1 MLKEEDKKR
10 LQERFQEEASD
21 VYQPFSK
28 ELFKQYSVKRGLR
41 NDDGTGVIAGLTS
54 VGAVLGYYID
64 DGEKIPMEG
73 HLRYRGYDLTDIVKN
88 CEKEKRFGFEEVAY
102 LLLFGELPSE
112 DNLTEFKKMMAVSR
126 RLPTNFVRDVI
137 MKAPSEDIMNQLSKC
152 VLTLASYD
160 KNMSDTSV
168 ENVIR
173 QSINLISTFPMISV
187 YGYHAYNHY
196 KRNKSL
202 ILISVIFILFI
213 VVCSCINKI
222 DSSNLEDMSSQ
233 IGEIKS
239 YYNGNISIK
248 DFTITNIKEY
258 IRYLGSI
265 GIFTLLFF
273 TFPISIIVFIVKAI
287 SIGYTINTS
296 VLLLGLSSF
305 KMCIIV
311 LLKNIVIIPMSII
324 LIELAISYIKNV
336 YKQLKKKRQDSIV
349 ALGKEFVLNLVI
361 IMCASIILQTVLN
374 IISIS
379 IIQFLAR

>member
-1 MLKEEDKKR
+1 MRKKD
-10 LQERFQEEASD
+10 F
-21 VYQPFSK
+21 
-28 ELFKQYSVKRGLR
+28 
-41 NDDGTGVIAGLTS
+41 
-54 VGAVLGYYID
+54 
-64 DGEKIPMEG
+64 
-73 HLRYRGYDLTDIVKN
+73 
-88 CEKEKRFGFEEVAY
+88 
-102 LLLFGELPSE
+102 
-112 DNLTEFKKMMAVSR
+112 
-126 RLPTNFVRDVI
+126 
-137 MKAPSEDIMNQLSKC
+137 
-152 VLTLASYD
+152 
-160 KNMSDTSV
+160 
-168 ENVIR
+168 
-173 QSINLISTFPMISV
+173 
-187 YGYHAYNHY
+187 Y

-213 VVCSCINKI
+213 VVGSCINKI

-296 VLLLGLSSF
+296 VLLL
-305 KMCIIV
+305 
-311 LLKNIVIIPMSII
+311 NIVIIPMSII

>member
-1 MLKEEDKKR
+1 MRKKD
-10 LQERFQEEASD
+10 F
-21 VYQPFSK
+21 
-28 ELFKQYSVKRGLR
+28 
-41 NDDGTGVIAGLTS
+41 
-54 VGAVLGYYID
+54 
-64 DGEKIPMEG
+64 
-73 HLRYRGYDLTDIVKN
+73 
-88 CEKEKRFGFEEVAY
+88 
-102 LLLFGELPSE
+102 
-112 DNLTEFKKMMAVSR
+112 
-126 RLPTNFVRDVI
+126 
-137 MKAPSEDIMNQLSKC
+137 
-152 VLTLASYD
+152 
-160 KNMSDTSV
+160 
-168 ENVIR
+168 
-173 QSINLISTFPMISV
+173 
-187 YGYHAYNHY
+187 Y

-213 VVCSCINKI
+213 VVGSCINKI

-233 IGEIKS
+233 IGE
-239 YYNGNISIK
+239 
-248 DFTITNIKEY
+248 IKEY

>member
-1 MLKEEDKKR
+1 
-10 LQERFQEEASD
+10 
-21 VYQPFSK
+21 
-28 ELFKQYSVKRGLR
+28 
-41 NDDGTGVIAGLTS
+41 
-54 VGAVLGYYID
+54 
-64 DGEKIPMEG
+64 
-73 HLRYRGYDLTDIVKN
+73 
-88 CEKEKRFGFEEVAY
+88 
-102 LLLFGELPSE
+102 
-112 DNLTEFKKMMAVSR
+112 
-126 RLPTNFVRDVI
+126 
-137 MKAPSEDIMNQLSKC
+137 
-152 VLTLASYD
+152 
-160 KNMSDTSV
+160 
-168 ENVIR
+168 
-173 QSINLISTFPMISV
+173 
-187 YGYHAYNHY
+187 
-196 KRNKSL
+196 
-202 ILISVIFILFI
+202 
-213 VVCSCINKI
+213 
-222 DSSNLEDMSSQ
+222 MSSQ

-336 YKQLKKKRQDSIV
+336 YKQLKKNRQDSIV
-349 ALGKEFVLNLVI
+349 SLGKEFVLNLVI

>member
-1 MLKEEDKKR
+1 MRKKD
-10 LQERFQEEASD
+10 F
-21 VYQPFSK
+21 
-28 ELFKQYSVKRGLR
+28 
-41 NDDGTGVIAGLTS
+41 
-54 VGAVLGYYID
+54 
-64 DGEKIPMEG
+64 
-73 HLRYRGYDLTDIVKN
+73 
-88 CEKEKRFGFEEVAY
+88 
-102 LLLFGELPSE
+102 
-112 DNLTEFKKMMAVSR
+112 
-126 RLPTNFVRDVI
+126 
-137 MKAPSEDIMNQLSKC
+137 
-152 VLTLASYD
+152 
-160 KNMSDTSV
+160 
-168 ENVIR
+168 
-173 QSINLISTFPMISV
+173 
-187 YGYHAYNHY
+187 Y

-213 VVCSCINKI
+213 VVGSCINKI

-361 IMCASIILQTVLN
+361 IMCASCVDGMGGSHFEKLIVKGSVDEIDAYLSKIPPKETIPEQWCAQIYARILKKHKVILVTTYLDKETVEKANMIHASSPDEALRMAYEMKGKDAEVVV
-374 IISIS
+374 IPDGVSV
-379 IIQFLAR
+379 LAVKE

>member
-1 MLKEEDKKR
+1 MRKKD
-10 LQERFQEEASD
+10 F
-21 VYQPFSK
+21 
-28 ELFKQYSVKRGLR
+28 
-41 NDDGTGVIAGLTS
+41 
-54 VGAVLGYYID
+54 
-64 DGEKIPMEG
+64 
-73 HLRYRGYDLTDIVKN
+73 
-88 CEKEKRFGFEEVAY
+88 
-102 LLLFGELPSE
+102 
-112 DNLTEFKKMMAVSR
+112 
-126 RLPTNFVRDVI
+126 
-137 MKAPSEDIMNQLSKC
+137 
-152 VLTLASYD
+152 
-160 KNMSDTSV
+160 
-168 ENVIR
+168 
-173 QSINLISTFPMISV
+173 
-187 YGYHAYNHY
+187 Y

-213 VVCSCINKI
+213 VVGSCINKI

-324 LIELAISYIKNV
+324 LIELAISYIK
-336 YKQLKKKRQDSIV
+336 RQDSIV